1 MKNTLHYL
9 ALVILIAT
17 IYACDNKED
26 RNIKDAAVALVSN
39 QDDIVN
45 YGYIDVS
52 KIVDKGELGSVDV
65 IGPVVQKNLDA
76 MKSAIQVDEKIFYA
90 LSGPFDKDGTP
101 ARVTGLAKIVN
112 KDSVE
117 AFFTEMGFMFEEEK
131 GKLIAYDINT
141 SIGIDDNFVV
151 FVTADFQGDT
161 KQALFDTFESINDKN
176 RNPKVAEIINEETD
190 ILAATNLNSL
200 YSTSNTSLERLPK
213 EQIKEIQG
221 MVDDSHISTTID
233 FNPGNL
239 TVNVNTSR
247 VNESMK
253 KAFFFK
259 EKGAET
265 AAASIGPGKPI
276 LGIAAALDVAKMEQ
290 FVNRF
295 SPGAAKNV
303 YKSLGL
309 GGFFLQAMGS
319 EGIAAIIN
327 GDIGVNLTGVDAEE
341 MMYGGVPTFNAY
353 VGLGSNGDNI
363 KDLIQTYADE
373 GTIEDLEGGY
383 YRSNAAI
390 LYAKENALIL
400 HSNDSLKER
409 FKVMP
414 VERRSGM
421 ENFGNKPLFIF
432 ADFKQLQEMELPLSR
447 EAQLFIEL
455 TEYGTLEGDN
465 EGITLKLM
473 MKNQTDNALK
483 QTVKKAVDQFAS
495 QISNISI

>member
-1 MKNTLHYL
+1 MKKTLHYF
-9 ALVILIAT
+9 ALIISILT
-17 IYACDNKED
+17 FFSCDNKED
-26 RNIKDAAVALVSN
+26 RDIKDAAVALVSN

-45 YGYIDVS
+45 YGYIDIT
-52 KIVDKGELGSVDV
+52 KIVDKGELASVDV
-65 IGPVVQKNLDA
+65 IGPVVQQNLDA
-76 MKSAIQVDEKIFYA
+76 MKSAIQVDEKLYFA
-90 LSGPFDKDGTP
+90 LSGPFDRDGTP
-101 ARVTGLAKIVN
+101 SRVTGLAKIVN
-112 KDSVE
+112 KDSVQ
-117 AFFTEMGFMFEEEK
+117 AFFSEMGFMFEEEK
-131 GKLIAYDINT
+131 GKLVYYDMN
-141 SIGIDDNFVV
+141 SAIGIDDNFVV
-151 FVTADFQGDT
+151 FVTADFQGNT
-161 KQALFDTFESINDKN
+161 KEALFEAFNNINDKD
-176 RNPKVAEIINEETD
+176 RNDKVAEILNEETD
-190 ILAATNLNSL
+190 ILAATNLKGL
-200 YSTSNTSLERLPK
+200 YTTSNTSLERLPK
-213 EQIKEIQG
+213 EKIKEIQE

-239 TVNVNTSR
+239 TVNVNTAR
-247 VNESMK
+247 VNPAMK
-253 KAFFFK
+253 EAFFFK
-259 EKGAET
+259 EEGAAK

-373 GTIEDLEGGY
+373 GTIEDLQDGY

-390 LYAKENALIL
+390 LYAKENALLL

-409 FKVMP
+409 FKIMP
-414 VERRSGM
+414 VERRQGM
-421 ENFGNKPLFIF
+421 ENFGNKPLFIY

-455 TEYGTLEGDN
+455 TEYGTLEGDD